1 MCDAHNTVC
10 DQVQSVYSQPIL
22 IVLGPIGWSRL
33 TPPAPCHNLPS
44 VSRPLSRFGGPARLT
59 ILNPPHT
66 LHYLL
71 RLIIFISTHTQTRR
85 QCVRS
90 PGTDGIMPR
99 YPPRILSTYGPA
111 RMSHPLTD
119 VAYLCDDKFTN
130 ASFII
135 VFSMLVAKVNLYN
148 HSVV

>member
-1 MCDAHNTVC
+1 MLQQMISLWQQQCNSWSTDSISMCECDVHNTVC

-22 IVLGPIGWSRL
+22 IVVLGPIGWSRL
-33 TPPAPCHNLPS
+33 TPLPPYHNLPS

-111 RMSHPLTD
+111 RMTHLSP
-119 VAYLCDDKFTN
+119 
-130 ASFII
+130 
-135 VFSMLVAKVNLYN
+135 M
-148 HSVV
+148 